1 MNIKPLGDKITTRK
15 TKTEN
20 ISASGLVL
28 PETDQP
34 DQGVVLAVGKDVKHV
49 RAGDTVVFA
58 KRMGQPIQMDDGEVL
73 LMSEESVMGVL

>member
-1 MNIKPLGDKITTRK
+1 
-15 TKTEN
+15 
-20 ISASGLVL
+20 L
-28 PETDQP
+28 PETDNP

-49 RAGDTVVFA
+49 KAGDTVVFA